1 MPKADTGCAGSASPV
16 PGGWV
21 PEWPVPA
28 RVHAVMTTRTGGVS
42 APPFD
47 SFNLGL
53 HVRDDPAA
61 VARNRQL
68 LAQRLDA
75 RPVFLNQVH
84 GNVCAPL
91 NLTTPDATVADA
103 CITQTPGVACTV
115 MVADCLPVLLAD
127 TAGRTVAAAHAG
139 WRGLAGVNGDG
150 GVLAQVLKL
159 FCAPPLYSCENI
171 AIVFSNQ
178 VVAPAVDAV
187 VANGQPGA
195 ADLVAWLGP
204 CIGPSAFEVGED
216 VRVAFTAHAA
226 VPAET
231 AGCFQPVPGRPGK
244 YLCDLARLARL
255 QLASLGVTRVYGND
269 GSARWCTVNQPD
281 TWFSHRRDAAVLG
294 STGRMAAC
302 VWLAPA
308 PGDPAHA

>member
-1 MPKADTGCAGSASPV
+1 MPKADTGCASGALPV

-28 RVHAVMTTRTGGVS
+28 HVHAFMTTRTGGVS

-47 SFNLGL
+47 SFNLGS
-53 HVRDDPAA
+53 HVRDDVSA

-68 LAQRLDA
+68 LAQHVHA

-91 NLTTPDATVADA
+91 TLNTPDETVADA

-159 FCAPPLYSCENI
+159 FCASSHDPCENN
-171 AIVFSNQ
+171 ATDFLGQ
-178 VVAPAVDAV
+178 VAATSLSALA
-187 VANGQPGA
+187 ANGQLGA

-204 CIGPSAFEVGED
+204 CIGPGAFEVGKD
-216 VRVAFTAHAA
+216 VRAAFTAHAA
-226 VPAET
+226 IPAET
-231 AGCFQPVPGRPGK
+231 ASCFQPVPGRPGK

-269 GSARWCTVNQPD
+269 GSARWCTVSQPD
-281 TWFSHRRDAAVLG
+281 TWFSHRRDANALG

-302 VWLAPA
+302 VWLAPVH
-308 PGDPAHA
+308 GDQACA

>member
-1 MPKADTGCAGSASPV
+1 MQRADTGCAGSDPSGL
-16 PGGWV
+16 GGWV

-28 RVHAVMTTRTGGVS
+28 HVKAFMTTRTGGVS

-47 SFNLGL
+47 SFNLGS
-53 HVRDDPAA
+53 HVRDDA
-61 VARNRQL
+61 VAVAHNRQL
-68 LAQRLDA
+68 LAQHLHA
-75 RPVFLNQVH
+75 RPVFLSQVH

-91 NLTTPDATVADA
+91 TLTTPDETVADA

-139 WRGLAGVNGDG
+139 WRGLAGANGDG

-159 FCAPPLYSCENI
+159 FCASSQDPCEDN
-171 AIVFSNQ
+171 AIDFSNQ
-178 VVAPAVDAV
+178 MVPPSLSAAA
-187 VANGQPGA
+187 ANGQLVA

-204 CIGPSAFEVGED
+204 CIGPTAFEVGED
-216 VRVAFTAHAA
+216 VRVAFTAQAA
-226 VPAET
+226 VPSAT

-269 GSARWCTVNQPD
+269 GSARWCTVSQPD
-281 TWFSHRRDAAVLG
+281 TWFSHRRDAAVRG

-308 PGDPAHA
+308 LG

>member
-1 MPKADTGCAGSASPV
+1 MPKADNGCASGALPV

-21 PEWPVPA
+21 PDWPVPA
-28 RVHAVMTTRTGGVS
+28 HVHAFMTTRTGGVS
-42 APPFD
+42 AAPFD
-47 SFNLGL
+47 SFNLGS
-53 HVRDDPAA
+53 HVRDDPAS

-68 LAQRLDA
+68 LAQHVHA

-84 GNVCAPL
+84 GVDCVQL
-91 NLTTPDATVADA
+91 NPNTPDATVADA

-159 FCAPPLYSCENI
+159 FCASSHDPCENN
-171 AIVFSNQ
+171 AIDFSDQ
-178 VVAPAVDAV
+178 MVAPSLSAVA
-187 VANGQPGA
+187 AYAPPRP

-216 VRVAFTAHAA
+216 VRAAFTTHAA
-226 VPAET
+226 VPAE
-231 AGCFQPVPGRPGK
+231 AASCFQPVPGRPGK

-255 QLASLGVTRVYGND
+255 QLASLGVARVYGND
-269 GSARWCTVNQPD
+269 GSARWCTVSQPG
-281 TWFSHRRDAAVLG
+281 TWFSHRRAATALG
-294 STGRMAAC
+294 GTGRMAGC
-302 VWLAPA
+302 VWLAPVH
-308 PGDPAHA
+308 GDQACA